1 MSEFLQTAKENTMF
15 LLTCVLIFAGL
26 VLLAWLTEKLLIKRP
41 HRLSSAKSVAFIAIF
56 SAIAAML
63 MFLEFPLFFAPVFY
77 EIDLSEI
84 PVLICTFYLGPV
96 AGVVCEFLKVLLKLL
111 LKGTSTLF
119 VGDLANFVVG
129 CSMVLP
135 ASVIYHV
142 RKTKKAAIVGLIVGT
157 LSMTI
162 FGSAFNAIYLLPK
175 FAQIYGMPLE
185 AIIAMGTD
193 VNAAITSVSTLVMF
207 AVVPFNVLKGA
218 VVSILTL
225 LLYKRV
231 GRLLHS

>member
-41 HRLSSAKSVAFIAIF
+41 QRLSSAKSVAFIAVF

-96 AGVVCEFLKVLLKLL
+96 AGVVCEFLKVLLI
-111 LKGTSTLF
+111 
-119 VGDLANFVVG
+119 NFV
-129 CSMVLP
+129 
-135 ASVIYHV
+135 
-142 RKTKKAAIVGLIVGT
+142 
-157 LSMTI
+157 
-162 FGSAFNAIYLLPK
+162 
-175 FAQIYGMPLE
+175 
-185 AIIAMGTD
+185 
-193 VNAAITSVSTLVMF
+193 
-207 AVVPFNVLKGA
+207 KG
-218 VVSILTL
+218 
-225 LLYKRV
+225 
-231 GRLLHS
+231 